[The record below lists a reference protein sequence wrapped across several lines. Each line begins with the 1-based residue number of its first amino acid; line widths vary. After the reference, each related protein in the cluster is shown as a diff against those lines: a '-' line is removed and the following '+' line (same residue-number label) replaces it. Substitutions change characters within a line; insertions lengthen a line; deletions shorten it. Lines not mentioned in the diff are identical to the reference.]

1 MKNGLNPIG
10 VKPWSIV
17 FTVHAALAADT
28 HSSDAHRPCRAEVL
42 SAFAEGAQ
50 PDTVPIGAYGQ
61 RRRSIHACGLGRGL
75 HRA

>member
-1 MKNGLNPIG
+1 MKKWLESY
-10 VKPWSIV
+10 WSQAMELV
-17 FTVHAALAADT
+17 FTVHAALAADA